1 MTLLG
6 AGARLVDVAGGRTL
20 AGAELAAEVGR
31 SMEKLAALPA
41 GVVFARMCAR

>member
-20 AGAELAAEVGR
+20 AGAELSAEVGGAV
-31 SMEKLAALPA
+31 EVVEAVLPRTYH
-41 GVVFARMCAR
+41 GH